1 MLSWGL
7 SVHTIFP
14 FLPLIS
20 LFSPLSLSLS
30 FLHNVKIMREMQ
42 MQDFR
47 EMLIPVSSA
56 LFDSFGK
63 NSVLQMLQNFED
75 D

>member
-1 MLSWGL
+1 
-7 SVHTIFP
+7 
-14 FLPLIS
+14 
-20 LFSPLSLSLS
+20 
-30 FLHNVKIMREMQ
+30 MQ

-56 LFDSFGK
+56 LCDSFGK